1 MFSKTLQNYLRFWA
15 RQYLKRVK
23 PQIITVTGSAGK
35 TSTKEAIFEVLKIG
49 FGQSVRKSEGNLNT
63 IYGVPLAILGYKK
76 PPVSLDRSF
85 SLWPWIPVIFT
96 VPFKIFANSKTK
108 YLVLEIAA
116 DKPGDIEFT
125 TSYVRSDIAVLT
137 NIGPAH
143 LEIFG
148 TIEKISQEKIGLI
161 KALKNGGWAIINNDD
176 ENLANIEENNFK
188 IKTFALNSQAQITA
202 KNIVTDI
209 ENFQGLTN
217 FQVISEQNKFLATSF
232 TLGRVTN
239 IYSALAAI
247 AVGEILG
254 LGKDKIIS
262 GIKNIKPEK
271 HRMEI
276 FSGKNGST
284 IIDDTYNA
292 NPLSMKAA
300 FDTLKILS
308 NPPAGGKKIAV
319 LGDMLELG
327 EISPEAHKLIGAYAK
342 EVADEVV
349 AIGEQAKLFEAQ
361 KYFPDKKEGINYL
374 LSKVSQNDIILIKAS
389 RGMGFEEIVEA
400 LKLENGN
407 HTIISSQSG

>member
-1 MFSKTLQNYLRFWA
+1 MFSKILQNYLRFWA

-35 TSTKEAIFEVLKIG
+35 TSTKDAIFEVLKAG
-49 FGQSVRKSEGNLNT
+49 FGQNVRKSEGNLNT
-63 IYGVPLAILGYKK
+63 IYGVALAVLGFKK
-76 PPVSLDRSF
+76 PPVPLDKPSSF
-85 SLWPWIPVIFT
+85 WPWIPVIFT
-96 VPFKIFANSKTK
+96 APFKIWSNSKTK

-116 DKPGDIEFT
+116 DKPGDIKFT
-125 TSYVRSDIAVLT
+125 TSYVSPNIVVLT

-148 TIEKISQEKIGLI
+148 SIEKIIEEKTGLI
-161 KALKNGGWAIINNDD
+161 KALKDDGWAIINNDD
-176 ENLANIEENNFK
+176 ENLKSIEENNFK
-188 IKTFALNSQAQITA
+188 IKNFALNSQAQITA

-217 FQVISEQNKFLATSF
+217 FQVISGPNKFLATSF

-239 IYSALAAI
+239 IYSALAAV

-254 LGKDKIIS
+254 LKKDVIIS

-276 FSGKNGST
+276 FVGKSGSI

-300 FDTLKILS
+300 LDTLKILPS
-308 NPPAGGKKIAV
+308 PSSGGKKIAV
-319 LGDMLELG
+319 IGDMLELG
-327 EISPEAHKLIGAYAK
+327 KKTDDAHKLIGAYAQ
-342 EVADEVV
+342 EVAEEVV
-349 AIGEQAKLFEAQ
+349 AVGSHAKLFLAPN
-361 KYFPDKKEGINYL
+361 YFPVKKEAIDYL

-389 RGMGFEEIVEA
+389 RGMQFEEIVKA
-400 LKLENGN
+400 LRADNYEIQNSTK
-407 HTIISSQSG
+407 IQK